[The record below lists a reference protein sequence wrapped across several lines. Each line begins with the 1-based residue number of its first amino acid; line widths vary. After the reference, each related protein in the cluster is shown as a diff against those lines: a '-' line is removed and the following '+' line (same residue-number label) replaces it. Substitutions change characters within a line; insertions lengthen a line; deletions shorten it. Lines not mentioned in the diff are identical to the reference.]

1 MKRVLFLILVFICM
15 MPSSFV
21 FGQKVKAPSWIVGT
35 WHNLLE
41 SSTNNFV
48 FWTFSNDSIFIDNG
62 LNLSER
68 KCLNMDYSGYT
79 QSEFSSD
86 SLYQVNFSKGNQAI
100 VYEFKLLRVHFTN
113 KPAFTY
119 SLTINGITKVKH
131 SISSKMLMI
140 KN

>member
-1 MKRVLFLILVFICM
+1 MKRVLFLILFFISII
-15 MPSSFV
+15 PISFV
-21 FGQKVKAPSWIVGT
+21 FGQKVTSPNWIIGT

-41 SSTNNFV
+41 SSSNNFI

-62 LNLSER
+62 LNFSER
-68 KCLNMDYSGYT
+68 KCLNKDYAGYT
-79 QSEFSSD
+79 KSEFSGD

-100 VYEFKLLRVHFTN
+100 VYEFKLVKVDFTN

-119 SLTINGITKVKH
+119 SLTINGITKEKH
-131 SISSKMLMI
+131 SLSSKMLMI